1 MTASKTSS
9 SDLTSKSSGKEGV
22 DYETIFIRK
31 SRGTLLSLV
40 LLLMV
45 LMASL
50 FFLNRTINWAKE
62 LIDPPGDRG
71 AAINLTLP
79 PGATTSGISETLADL
94 EIIPSA
100 SAYEWY
106 IRLKGGPEFQAGS
119 YTFHSNSSI
128 SQALEVLSAGPNTP
142 EQAEQL
148 RLTIPEGFTVSRI
161 IDLINNTPGLAF
173 SGFDFENEL
182 RVGYNSSGV
191 LSDQA
196 MVAEGVIEPYE
207 GLLFPDTYFLTEES
221 SAEDLVVQM
230 ISRFDQ
236 VLLELGYSEA
246 TESVGLSAYEVLT
259 IASLIEREAR
269 IPEERGKVSRV
280 IHNRV
285 ASNWFLGIDATI
297 VYVTGNN
304 NLSAADLRVD
314 SPYNSRL
321 VRGLPPGPISS
332 PGRAALEAAIE
343 PAPGP
348 WLYYVLVSEDGRH
361 SFSTNNQDFQ
371 RDKAKCVERNLC
383 G

>member
-1 MTASKTSS
+1 MSKPSS
-9 SDLTSKSSGKEGV
+9 RDLTSKPSGKEGV
-22 DYETIFIRK
+22 DYETIFVRK
-31 SRGTLLSLV
+31 NRGTLLSLV
-40 LLLMV
+40 VLLMV
-45 LMASL
+45 LMASF
-50 FFLNRTINWAKE
+50 FFLNKTINWAKE
-62 LIDPPGDRG
+62 LLDPPGERG
-71 AAINLTLP
+71 AAVSLTLP
-79 PGATTSGISETLADL
+79 PGATTSGISGTLADL
-94 EIIPSA
+94 DIIPNA

-119 YTFHSNSSI
+119 YTFHTNSSI
-128 SQALEVLSAGPNTP
+128 SQALEVLSSGPNTP
-142 EQAEQL
+142 EQAVQL
-148 RLTIPEGFTVSRI
+148 RLTIPEGFTVSRM

-191 LSDQA
+191 LSNQA
-196 MVAEGVIEPYE
+196 MVATGVIEPYE

-230 ISRFDQ
+230 MDLQFGILKVQNQDIER
-236 VLLELGYSEA
+236 
-246 TESVGLSAYEVLT
+246 VGLSAYEVLT

-297 VYVTGNN
+297 VYATGNN

-343 PAPGP
+343 PASGL

>member
-1 MTASKTSS
+1 MSKPSS
-9 SDLTSKSSGKEGV
+9 RDLSSTPSSVQGV

-31 SRGTLLSLV
+31 NRGTLLSLV
-40 LLLMV
+40 LLL
-45 LMASL
+45 LLLLASF
-50 FFLNRTINWAKE
+50 FFLNKTINWAKE
-62 LIDPPGDRG
+62 LLDPPGDRG
-71 AAINLTLP
+71 AAVSLTLP

-94 EIIPSA
+94 EIIPNA

-119 YTFHSNSSI
+119 YTFHTNSSI

-142 EQAEQL
+142 EQAVQL

-182 RVGYNSSGV
+182 RVGYNRSGV
-191 LSDQA
+191 LSNQA
-196 MVAEGVIEPYE
+196 MVASGVIEPYE

-236 VLLELGYSEA
+236 VLLELGYSKA
-246 TESVGLSAYEVLT
+246 IESVGLSAYEVLI

-304 NLSAADLRVD
+304 VLSAVDLRVD

-343 PAPGP
+343 PASGL

>member
-1 MTASKTSS
+1 
-9 SDLTSKSSGKEGV
+9 
-22 DYETIFIRK
+22 
-31 SRGTLLSLV
+31 
-40 LLLMV
+40 MV
-45 LMASL
+45 LMASF
-50 FFLNRTINWAKE
+50 FFLNKTINWAKE
-62 LIDPPGDRG
+62 LLDPPGERG
-71 AAINLTLP
+71 AAVSLTLP
-79 PGATTSGISETLADL
+79 PGATTSGISGTLADL
-94 EIIPSA
+94 DIIPNA

-119 YTFHSNSSI
+119 YTFHTNSSI
-128 SQALEVLSAGPNTP
+128 SQALEVLSSGPNTP
-142 EQAEQL
+142 EQAVQL
-148 RLTIPEGFTVSRI
+148 RLTIPEGFTVSRM

-191 LSDQA
+191 LSNQA
-196 MVAEGVIEPYE
+196 MVATGVIEPYE

-246 TESVGLSAYEVLT
+246 IERVGLSAYEVLT

-297 VYVTGNN
+297 VYATGNN

-343 PAPGP
+343 PASGL